1 MKKEMDLLIAQAG
14 DLEQRAMVAS
24 LYPANELI
32 VIAQMIADLA
42 QEVMAQGIALRGHYH
57 SPGKE

>member
-1 MKKEMDLLIAQAG
+1 MKEEMDLLIAQAG
-14 DLEQRAMVAS
+14 DLEQRAMMAS

-42 QEVMAQGIALRGHYH
+42 RAIEAQGIALFDHEH
-57 SPGKE
+57 LPGDP